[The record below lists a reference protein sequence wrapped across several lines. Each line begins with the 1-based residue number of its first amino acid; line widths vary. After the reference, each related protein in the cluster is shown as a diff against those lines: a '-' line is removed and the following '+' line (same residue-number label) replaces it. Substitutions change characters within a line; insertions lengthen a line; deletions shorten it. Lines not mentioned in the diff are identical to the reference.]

1 MRFQCL
7 IPRWLSRPGEAA
19 ILGRLISLAVL
30 ALLLAGPAGAQ
41 DFKGAAEAYK
51 RGDYHAAQKGWRA
64 LAERGDA
71 HSQFMLGALY
81 AAGKGVARDYVRA
94 AEWYRKAAR
103 QGLAAAQNN
112 LGFLYDR
119 GLGVPQDD
127 DQAVI
132 WYLRA
137 ARQGHAQAQN
147 NLGVMYGTGR
157 GVPRNQFEALKW
169 FRLSAAQGNAQAQHN
184 IRFLRDNVEREV
196 AQAEPPSAG
205 PESAGRIVSITEESA
220 TQPGSDGAAD
230 QPDAAVA
237 ASLERS
243 ADQGAE
249 TKAEEPK
256 LEAIVSKKTPSML
269 MLAPKKEDADPR
281 KANDDGSATSAEAKT
296 AEGQT
301 AGEATAEAKA
311 AEAKAGLA
319 KLKQAKAE
327 VRAEAKGEGAAKGE
341 APGEPEAVRA
351 AARTEGAKAAP
362 AASGKV
368 AALTAAALRAARPK
382 PEAEP
387 PAAKAA
393 PGTAGLV
400 EKPEAAPAAKEAS
413 AAAKD
418 KATPPDDRTAAQA
431 AGQAR
436 ARYRV
441 QLGALKTGAE
451 DKARRAARRL
461 ARAHAAAL
469 GRLKVEAVRADLGKQ
484 GVYYRLR
491 AGPIASLDEA
501 KALCTALAARRQPC
515 VVVHP

>member
-1 MRFQCL
+1 
-7 IPRWLSRPGEAA
+7 
-19 ILGRLISLAVL
+19 LGRLISLVLL
-30 ALLLAGPAGAQ
+30 ALLVAGPAGAQ

-51 RGDYHAAQKGWRA
+51 RGDHHAARKGWRA
-64 LAERGDA
+64 LADRGDA

-81 AAGKGVARDYVRA
+81 AAGKGVPRDYVQA

-137 ARQGHAQAQN
+137 ARQEHAQAQN

-169 FRLSAAQGNAQAQHN
+169 FRLSAAQGNPQAQHN
-184 IRFLRDNVEREV
+184 IGFLRDNQQRAV

-205 PESAGRIVSITEESA
+205 PEGAAQIVSISDESE
-220 TQPGSDGAAD
+220 TQPGGDGAAD

-243 ADQGAE
+243 ADQGVE

-256 LEAIVSKKTPSML
+256 LEAIVSKKAPSVL
-269 MLAPKKEDADPR
+269 MLAPRKQGADPR
-281 KANDDGSATSAEAKT
+281 EANADGLAKSAEAKT
-296 AEGQT
+296 VEGKTAAEET
-301 AGEATAEAKA
+301 GEGKT

-327 VRAEAKGEGAAKGE
+327 IRAEAKGEAEGE
-341 APGEPEAVRA
+341 AGARDEAAREPEMVKA
-351 AARTEGAKAAP
+351 AARTEGAGAGT
-362 AASGKV
+362 AASGK
-368 AALTAAALRAARPK
+368 AAALKAAALKAGAPK
-382 PEAEP
+382 PEAQL
-387 PAAKAA
+387 PAAKAE
-393 PGTAGLV
+393 PGQAALV
-400 EKPEAAPAAKEAS
+400 EKPEAAAPD

-418 KATPPDDRTAAQA
+418 KAAPPENRTAAQA

-441 QLGALKTGAE
+441 QLGALKTGSE
-451 DKARRAARRL
+451 GKARMAARRL
-461 ARAHAAAL
+461 ARAHASAL
-469 GRLKVEAVRADLGKQ
+469 GRLRVEAVRADLGKN

-491 AGPIASLDEA
+491 AGPIANLDEA
-501 KALCTALAARRQPC
+501 KALCNALAARKQPC
-515 VVVHP
+515 LVVHP